1 MNIED
6 LHIGIIGATGVV
18 GQQVMEIM
26 ESRGLL
32 PKQLH
37 LAASKHS
44 AGETRT
50 YMGKDIEVEELTKDF
65 FGQVDIAIASAGSK
79 VSEKFLTPELIHHT
93 VIIDNCSFYRMD
105 KDVPLVI
112 PEVNGFELDRAP
124 AKSII
129 ANPNCTTIGMLMA
142 LGPIHQQLIV
152 QQVVCSSYQSVSG
165 AGQKGIEELSS
176 QVQSMFQTG
185 DYRHHVFDHRIA
197 FNCLPVIGALD
208 EDGFSDEERKMDRE
222 TKKILDDSIAVT
234 STCVRVPTFIGH
246 GMSLHVKCEE
256 EVDINEV
263 REILSNAP
271 GVKLIDAPEQN
282 VYPILTD
289 CQGQDDVYVG
299 RVRPGLDAHSFH
311 LWVVSDNVRKGAAL
325 NAVQILEH
333 VITQPWFGP
342 MVS

>member
-112 PEVNGFELDRAP
+112 PEVNGFELDRHSQIYYCQP
-124 AKSII
+124 ELYDHWYVD
-129 ANPNCTTIGMLMA
+129 G

-165 AGQKGIEELSS
+165 AVL
-176 QVQSMFQTG
+176 
-185 DYRHHVFDHRIA
+185 
-197 FNCLPVIGALD
+197 
-208 EDGFSDEERKMDRE
+208 ER
-222 TKKILDDSIAVT
+222 
-234 STCVRVPTFIGH
+234 
-246 GMSLHVKCEE
+246 
-256 EVDINEV
+256 
-263 REILSNAP
+263 
-271 GVKLIDAPEQN
+271 
-282 VYPILTD
+282 Y
-289 CQGQDDVYVG
+289 
-299 RVRPGLDAHSFH
+299 
-311 LWVVSDNVRKGAAL
+311 
-325 NAVQILEH
+325 
-333 VITQPWFGP
+333 
-342 MVS
+342 